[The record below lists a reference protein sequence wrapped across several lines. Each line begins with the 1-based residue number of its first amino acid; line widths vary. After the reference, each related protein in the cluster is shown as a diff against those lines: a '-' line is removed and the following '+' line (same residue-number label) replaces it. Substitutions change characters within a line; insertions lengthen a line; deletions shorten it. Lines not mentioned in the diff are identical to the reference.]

1 MRQISL
7 WDENARLAKLSEL
20 GDALERLN
28 KVINW
33 EMFRPKLVKV
43 FKKEAKGAG
52 GHLRMTTFY
61 CSRFWFCSGFIIL
74 VMSKRNIRS
83 VTE

>member
-28 KVINW
+28 RVINW

-52 GHLRMTTFY
+52 GRPPYDYILLFKN
-61 CSRFWFCSGFIIL
+61 FGFATDL
-74 VMSKRNIRS
+74 QPKR
-83 VTE
+83 